1 MKQEFLPLLLAALW
15 MLFGCNPATGPI
27 VVNSSISVRSKS
39 LDSMTLAW
47 SQAQDVNGNNETLE
61 YQLVVSES
69 PEIET
74 LSDINRNARTVRT
87 WGVNYTSTEVEL
99 TGSEQILYYNVMV
112 RDTVGTISFYAP
124 LEVDF
129 TDRTAPTVADSTL
142 TVSEITSK
150 SLRLSWGSAA
160 DNNTAE
166 RDIVYV
172 VMSSPSDN
180 LNTVDDYYNT
190 ADGRHICFEKAA
202 VTDFLIEALPENA
215 VLYFN
220 VFARDSNG
228 NVTPYTPVSVTL
240 LPPVTV
246 AENETQIVY
255 TYPLSADET
264 VTLTLAVSDGLASGT
279 LAADS
284 PLWTTV
290 CRWAA
295 ASDGNMEGQGLYEF
309 EAIDPAAV
317 SLSNLSQ
324 NDARLLS
331 NALTEYTAAYDSA
344 DTIAD
349 CRYTADGAPTRTPKE
364 AQTAAGNSEA
374 AAFNITAADGS
385 LTITRPVSP

>member
-1 MKQEFLPLLLAALW
+1 

-87 WGVNYTSTEVEL
+87 WGVNYTSTEVDL
-99 TGSEQILYYNVMV
+99 DGSERILYYNVMV

-129 TDRTAPTVADSTL
+129 TDRTAPTVGNPAL

-150 SLRLSWGSAA
+150 SLRLAWNSAS
-160 DNNTAE
+160 DNNTDGQ
-166 RDIVYV
+166 DIVYV
-172 VMSSPSDN
+172 VMRSASDN
-180 LNTVDDYYNT
+180 LGAAGDYYNT

-202 VTDFLIEALPENA
+202 VTDTLIEALPENA

-246 AENETQIVY
+246 EESETQIVY
-255 TYPLSADET
+255 TYPLSAEQT

-279 LAADS
+279 LPPDS

-349 CRYTADGAPTRTPKE
+349 CRYTADGVPARTPEE
-364 AQTAAGNSEA
+364 AQTAADNPGA
-374 AAFNITAADGS
+374 ASFTVAPDGL
-385 LTITRPVSP
+385 LTITTRPVSP

>member
-1 MKQEFLPLLLAALW
+1 

-87 WGVNYTSTEVEL
+87 WGVNYTSTEVDL
-99 TGSEQILYYNVMV
+99 DGSERILYYNVMV

-129 TDRTAPTVADSTL
+129 TDRTAPTVGNPAL

-150 SLRLSWGSAA
+150 SLRLAWNSAS
-160 DNNTAE
+160 DNNTDGQ
-166 RDIVYV
+166 DIVYV
-172 VMSSPSDN
+172 VMRSASDN
-180 LNTVDDYYNT
+180 LGAAGDYYNT

-202 VTDFLIEALPENA
+202 VTDTLIEALPESA
-215 VLYFN
+215 TLYLN

-255 TYPLSADET
+255 TYPLLADET

-290 CRWAA
+290 CQWAA

-349 CRYTADGAPTRTPKE
+349 CRYTADGAPARTPEE
-364 AQTAAGNSEA
+364 ARSADDDPGA
-374 AAFNITAADGS
+374 AAFTVEPDGL
-385 LTITRPVSP
+385 LTVTRPVSP

>member
-1 MKQEFLPLLLAALW
+1 

-74 LSDINRNARTVRT
+74 LSDINRNARTVRA

-99 TGSEQILYYNVMV
+99 DGSERILYYNVMV
-112 RDTVGTISFYAP
+112 RDTVGTISFYSP

-129 TDRTAPTVADSTL
+129 TDRTAPTVGDPTL

-150 SLRLSWGSAA
+150 SLRLAWNPAS
-160 DNNTAE
+160 DNNTDGQ
-166 RDIVYV
+166 DIVYV
-172 VMSSPSDN
+172 VMRSASDN
-180 LNTVDDYYNT
+180 LGAAGDYYNT

-202 VTDFLIEALPENA
+202 VTDTLIEALPESA
-215 VLYFN
+215 SLYLN

-240 LPPVTV
+240 LPHVTV
-246 AENETQIVY
+246 EEKSETQIVC
-255 TYPLSADET
+255 TYPLAADET

-349 CRYTADGAPTRTPKE
+349 CRYTADGAPARTPEE
-364 AQTAAGNSEA
+364 AQTAADNSEA
-374 AAFNITAADGS
+374 AAFNITVADGS

>member
-1 MKQEFLPLLLAALW
+1 
-15 MLFGCNPATGPI
+15 MLFGCFPATGPI

-129 TDRTAPTVADSTL
+129 TDRTAPTVDDPTL
-142 TVSEITSK
+142 TASEITSK

-215 VLYFN
+215 VL
-220 VFARDSNG
+220 AKEWG
-228 NVTPYTPVSVTL
+228 
-240 LPPVTV
+240 
-246 AENETQIVY
+246 
-255 TYPLSADET
+255 
-264 VTLTLAVSDGLASGT
+264 LT
-279 LAADS
+279 
-284 PLWTTV
+284 
-290 CRWAA
+290 
-295 ASDGNMEGQGLYEF
+295 
-309 EAIDPAAV
+309 
-317 SLSNLSQ
+317 
-324 NDARLLS
+324 
-331 NALTEYTAAYDSA
+331 
-344 DTIAD
+344 
-349 CRYTADGAPTRTPKE
+349 
-364 AQTAAGNSEA
+364 
-374 AAFNITAADGS
+374 
-385 LTITRPVSP
+385 

>member
-1 MKQEFLPLLLAALW
+1 

-27 VVNSSISVRSKS
+27 VVNSSLSVRSKS
-39 LDSMTLAW
+39 LESMTLAW

-129 TDRTAPTVADSTL
+129 TDRTAPTVDDPTL

-150 SLRLSWGSAA
+150 SLRLAWNPAS
-160 DNNTAE
+160 DNNTDGQ
-166 RDIVYV
+166 DIVYV
-172 VMSSPSDN
+172 VMRSASDN
-180 LNTVDDYYNT
+180 LGAAGDYYNT

-202 VTDFLIEALPENA
+202 VTDTLIEALPESA
-215 VLYFN
+215 SLYLN

-228 NVTPYTPVSVTL
+228 NVTPYTPVVVTL

-246 AENETQIVY
+246 KEEDSQIVC

-279 LAADS
+279 LPPDS
-284 PLWTTV
+284 PLWAAV
-290 CRWAA
+290 CQWAA
-295 ASDGNMEGQGLYEF
+295 ASDGNMEGQGVYGF
-309 EAIDPAAV
+309 ESVDPAAAD
-317 SLSNLSQ
+317 LSGLTET
-324 NDARLLS
+324 DARLLS
-331 NALTEYTAAYDSA
+331 NALTEYTAAYAGSGSPA
-344 DTIAD
+344 
-349 CRYTADGAPTRTPKE
+349 CRYTSGGAPARTPEE
-364 AQTAAGNSEA
+364 ARSADDDPGA
-374 AAFNITAADGS
+374 AAFTVEPDGL
-385 LTITRPVSP
+385 LTVTRPVSP

>member
-1 MKQEFLPLLLAALW
+1 
-15 MLFGCNPATGPI
+15 MLFSCNPATGPI
-27 VVNSSISVRSKS
+27 VVNSSLSVRSKS
-39 LDSMTLAW
+39 LESMTLAW

-87 WGVNYTSTEVEL
+87 WGVNYTSTEVDL
-99 TGSEQILYYNVMV
+99 DGSERILYYNVMV

-150 SLRLSWGSAA
+150 SLRLAWNPAS
-160 DNNTAE
+160 DNNTDGQ
-166 RDIVYV
+166 DIVYV
-172 VMSSPSDN
+172 VMRSASDN
-180 LNTVDDYYNT
+180 LGAAGDYYNT

-202 VTDFLIEALPENA
+202 VTDTLIEALPENA

-228 NVTPYTPVSVTL
+228 NVTPYTPVKVTL

-246 AENETQIVY
+246 KEEDSQIVC

-279 LAADS
+279 LPPDS

-295 ASDGNMEGQGLYEF
+295 ASDGNMEGQGVYGF
-309 EAIDPAAV
+309 ESVDPAAAD
-317 SLSNLSQ
+317 LSGLTET
-324 NDARLLS
+324 DARLLS
-331 NALTEYTAAYDSA
+331 NALTEYTAAYAGSGSPA
-344 DTIAD
+344 
-349 CRYTADGAPTRTPKE
+349 CRYTSGGAPARTPEE
-364 AQTAAGNSEA
+364 ARSADDDPGA
-374 AAFNITAADGS
+374 AAFTVEPDGL
-385 LTITRPVSP
+385 LTVTRPVSP

>member
-1 MKQEFLPLLLAALW
+1 

-27 VVNSSISVRSKS
+27 VVNSSLSVRSKS
-39 LDSMTLAW
+39 LESMTLAW

-74 LSDINRNARTVRT
+74 LSDINRNARTVRA
-87 WGVNYTSTEVEL
+87 WGVNYTSTEVDL
-99 TGSEQILYYNVMV
+99 DGSERILYYNVMV
-112 RDTVGTISFYAP
+112 RDTVGTISFYSP

-129 TDRTAPTVADSTL
+129 TDRTAPTVGDPTL

-150 SLRLSWGSAA
+150 SLRLAWNPAS
-160 DNNTAE
+160 DNNTDGQ
-166 RDIVYV
+166 DIVYV
-172 VMSSPSDN
+172 VMRSASDN
-180 LNTVDDYYNT
+180 LGAAGDYYNT

-202 VTDFLIEALPENA
+202 VTDTLIEALPESA
-215 VLYFN
+215 SLYLN

-228 NVTPYTPVSVTL
+228 NVTPYTPVVVTL

-246 AENETQIVY
+246 KEEDSQIVC
-255 TYPLSADET
+255 TYPLPADKT

-279 LAADS
+279 LPPDS
-284 PLWTTV
+284 PLWAAV
-290 CRWAA
+290 CQWAA

-317 SLSNLSQ
+317 SRSNLSQ

-349 CRYTADGAPTRTPKE
+349 CRYTAGGAPARTPEE
-364 AQTAAGNSEA
+364 AQTAADNSEA
-374 AAFNITAADGS
+374 AAFNITAADGL

>member
-1 MKQEFLPLLLAALW
+1 

-87 WGVNYTSTEVEL
+87 WGVNYTSTEVDL
-99 TGSEQILYYNVMV
+99 DGSERILYYNVMV

-129 TDRTAPTVADSTL
+129 TDRTAPTVGNPAL

-150 SLRLSWGSAA
+150 SLRLAWNSAS
-160 DNNTAE
+160 DNNTDGQ
-166 RDIVYV
+166 DIVYV
-172 VMSSPSDN
+172 VMRSASDN
-180 LNTVDDYYNT
+180 LGAAGDYYNT

-202 VTDFLIEALPENA
+202 VTDTLIEALPENA

-240 LPPVTV
+240 LPLVTV
-246 AENETQIVY
+246 EESETQIVY
-255 TYPLSADET
+255 TYPLSAEQT

-279 LAADS
+279 LPPDS

-349 CRYTADGAPTRTPKE
+349 CRYTADGVPARTPEE
-364 AQTAAGNSEA
+364 AQTAADNPGA
-374 AAFNITAADGS
+374 ASFTVAPDGL
-385 LTITRPVSP
+385 LTITTRPVSP

>member
-1 MKQEFLPLLLAALW
+1 

-27 VVNSSISVRSKS
+27 VVNSSLSVRSKS

-74 LSDINRNARTVRT
+74 LSDINRNARTVRA
-87 WGVNYTSTEVEL
+87 WGVNYTSTEVDL
-99 TGSEQILYYNVMV
+99 DGSERILYYNVMV
-112 RDTVGTISFYAP
+112 RDTVGTISFYSP

-129 TDRTAPTVADSTL
+129 TDRTAPTVGDPTL

-150 SLRLSWGSAA
+150 SLRLAWNPAS
-160 DNNTAE
+160 DNNTDGQ
-166 RDIVYV
+166 DIVYV
-172 VMSSPSDN
+172 VMRSASDN
-180 LNTVDDYYNT
+180 LGAAGDYYNT

-202 VTDFLIEALPENA
+202 VTDTLIEALPESA
-215 VLYFN
+215 SLYLN

-246 AENETQIVY
+246 KEEDSQIVC

-279 LAADS
+279 LPPDS
-284 PLWTTV
+284 PLWAAV
-290 CRWAA
+290 CQWAA
-295 ASDGNMEGQGLYEF
+295 ASDGNMEGQGVYGF
-309 EAIDPAAV
+309 ESVDPAAAD
-317 SLSNLSQ
+317 LSGLTET
-324 NDARLLS
+324 DARLLS
-331 NALTEYTAAYDSA
+331 NALTEYTAAYAGSGSPA
-344 DTIAD
+344 
-349 CRYTADGAPTRTPKE
+349 CRYTSGGAPARTPEE
-364 AQTAAGNSEA
+364 ARSADDDPGA
-374 AAFNITAADGS
+374 AAFTVEPDGL
-385 LTITRPVSP
+385 LTVTRPVSP

>member
-1 MKQEFLPLLLAALW
+1 
-15 MLFGCNPATGPI
+15 MLFSCNPATGPI
-27 VVNSSISVRSKS
+27 VVNSSLSVRSKS
-39 LDSMTLAW
+39 LESMTLAW

-74 LSDINRNARTVRT
+74 LSDINRNARTVRA
-87 WGVNYTSTEVEL
+87 WGVNYTSTEVDL
-99 TGSEQILYYNVMV
+99 DGSERILYYNVMV
-112 RDTVGTISFYAP
+112 RDTVGTISFYSP

-129 TDRTAPTVADSTL
+129 TDRTAPTVGDPTL

-150 SLRLSWGSAA
+150 SLRLAWNPAS
-160 DNNTAE
+160 DNNTDGQ
-166 RDIVYV
+166 DIVYV
-172 VMSSPSDN
+172 VMRSASDN
-180 LNTVDDYYNT
+180 LGAAGDYYNT

-202 VTDFLIEALPENA
+202 VTDTLIEALPENA

-228 NVTPYTPVSVTL
+228 NVTPYTPVAVTL

-246 AENETQIVY
+246 KEEDSQIVC
-255 TYPLSADET
+255 TYPLSAEQT

-279 LAADS
+279 LPPDS

-331 NALTEYTAAYDSA
+331 NALTEYTAAYAGSGSPA
-344 DTIAD
+344 
-349 CRYTADGAPTRTPKE
+349 CRYTSGGAPARTPEE
-364 AQTAAGNSEA
+364 ARSADDDPGA
-374 AAFNITAADGS
+374 AAFTVEPDGL
-385 LTITRPVSP
+385 LTVTRPVSP

>member
-1 MKQEFLPLLLAALW
+1 
-15 MLFGCNPATGPI
+15 MLFSCNPATGPI
-27 VVNSSISVRSKS
+27 VVNSSLSVRSKS
-39 LDSMTLAW
+39 LESMTLAW

-87 WGVNYTSTEVEL
+87 WGVNYTSTEVDL
-99 TGSEQILYYNVMV
+99 DGSERILYYNVMV

-150 SLRLSWGSAA
+150 SLRLAWNPAS
-160 DNNTAE
+160 DNNTDGQ
-166 RDIVYV
+166 DIVYV
-172 VMSSPSDN
+172 VMRSASDN
-180 LNTVDDYYNT
+180 LGAAGDYYNT

-202 VTDFLIEALPENA
+202 VTDTLIEALPENA

-228 NVTPYTPVSVTL
+228 NVTPYTPVKVTL

-246 AENETQIVY
+246 KEEDSQIVC

-279 LAADS
+279 LPPDS
-284 PLWTTV
+284 PLWAAV

-295 ASDGNMEGQGLYEF
+295 ASDGNMEGQGVYGF
-309 EAIDPAAV
+309 ESVDPAAAD
-317 SLSNLSQ
+317 LSGLTET
-324 NDARLLS
+324 DARLLS
-331 NALTEYTAAYDSA
+331 NALTEYTAAYAGSGSPA
-344 DTIAD
+344 
-349 CRYTADGAPTRTPKE
+349 CRYTSGGAPARTPEE
-364 AQTAAGNSEA
+364 ARSADDDPGA
-374 AAFNITAADGS
+374 AAFTVEPDGL
-385 LTITRPVSP
+385 LTVTRPVSP